1 MTRLAHLGPRGTNTE
16 AAAAAYDPSAELLPV
31 AGVVAA
37 ARAVQDGAADAA
49 VCAIENSIEGSVRET
64 VDLLLRE
71 DTALK
76 IRGETV
82 LPIRHALVAAAGI
95 DPAAATI
102 VYSHPQALAQCR
114 GRLAQLAPRAEPVAA
129 LSTAAA
135 IESALAE
142 PPEPGA
148 LAVSTALAAS
158 IYGAAV
164 YADDIADEGG
174 NETRFVVL
182 APDDHAPTGDDKTSL
197 AFTTAHDR
205 PGTLVTVLSEF
216 AERGLNLTHVE
227 SRPTRRALGTY
238 VFLLD
243 LQGHRSD
250 PAVVAA
256 LRAVAAQTL
265 WLRSLGSYPRW
276 TPPDAAAASEPPS
289 PEPSA

>member
-16 AAAAAYDPSAELLPV
+16 AAALAYDPVAELVPV

-37 ARAVQDGAADAA
+37 ARAVHDGDADAA

-76 IRGETV
+76 IRCEVV
-82 LPIRHALVAAAGI
+82 LPIRHALVAAAGG
-95 DPAAATI
+95 DLAAATL

-135 IESALAE
+135 IASALA
-142 PPEPGA
+142 EPGA
-148 LAVSTALAAS
+148 LAVSTALAAA
-158 IYGAAV
+158 IYGAEV
-164 YADDIADEGG
+164 YADDIADAGG

-182 APDDHAPTGDDKTSL
+182 APEDHAPTGDDKTSL

-205 PGTLVTVLSEF
+205 PGTLVTVLSEL

-250 PAVVAA
+250 PAVGEA
-256 LRAVAAQTL
+256 LRTLEAQTL
-265 WLRSLGSYPRW
+265 WLRILGSYPRW
-276 TPPDAAAASEPPS
+276 TPADPA
-289 PEPSA
+289 EPSSSTPHA

>member
-16 AAAAAYDPSAELLPV
+16 AAAAAYDPAAQLVPV
-31 AGVVAA
+31 ASVAAA
-37 ARAVQDGAADAA
+37 ARAVHEGAADAA

-64 VDLLLRE
+64 VDLLLRG

-76 IRGETV
+76 IRGEIV

-95 DPAAATI
+95 DLATASL

-114 GRLAQLAPRAEPVAA
+114 GRLAELAPRAEPIAA

-135 IESALAE
+135 IAAALAE
-142 PPEPGA
+142 PPERGA
-148 LAVSTALAAS
+148 LAVSTALAAA
-158 IYGAAV
+158 IYGAEV

-182 APDDHAPTGDDKTSL
+182 APEDHAPTGDDKTSL
-197 AFTTAHDR
+197 AFTTGHDR
-205 PGTLVTVLSEF
+205 PGTLVSSLNEF

-227 SRPTRRALGTY
+227 SRPTRLALGTY

-250 PAVVAA
+250 PAVLEA
-256 LRAVAAQTL
+256 LRSVEAQTL
-265 WLRSLGSYPRW
+265 WLRVLGSYPRW
-276 TPPDAAAASEPPS
+276 TAEEPAAPPAPPS
-289 PEPSA
+289 V

>member
-1 MTRLAHLGPRGTNTE
+1 VTRLAHLGPRGTNTE
-16 AAAAAYDPSAELLPV
+16 AAAVAYDPAAELLPV
-31 AGVVAA
+31 ASVLAA
-37 ARAVQDGAADAA
+37 AQAVQDGAADAA

-71 DTALK
+71 DTALQ

-95 DPAAATI
+95 EPAAATV

-114 GRLAQLAPRAEPVAA
+114 GHP
-129 LSTAAA
+129 AA
-135 IESALAE
+135 IKSALA
-142 PPEPGA
+142 EPGA

-158 IYGAAV
+158 IYGAEV

-182 APDDHAPTGDDKTSL
+182 AAQDHAPTGDDKTSL

-205 PGTLVTVLSEF
+205 PGTLVTVLQEL

-238 VFLLD
+238 IFLLD

-250 PAVVAA
+250 PAVVDALAA
-256 LRAVAAQTL
+256 VEAHTL
-265 WLRSLGSYPRW
+265 WLRILGSYPRW
-276 TPPDAAAASEPPS
+276 TPSSTAPDA
-289 PEPSA
+289 